1 MICVTHYNNT
11 IIVDVCALLFLGQMT
26 RLLLKAA
33 KAVRNK
39 EPVDLALMLRNVM
52 SHYLP
57 NDVHKRLRKRLH
69 ISMTKLNGLGNV
81 LVTDF
86 RSKEHLIEVSFNLQ
100 LSY

>member
-1 MICVTHYNNT
+1 M
-11 IIVDVCALLFLGQMT
+11 CALLFLGQMT